1 MEGQTRAML
10 LVPGEAGEEPQ
21 PYPMSTNV
29 LTTNLAGTG
38 TMLFFR
44 FQFALPPGL
53 IIYSELGAI

>member
-1 MEGQTRAML
+1 MSQAGIDEGLESQSRAML
-10 LVPGEAGEEPQ
+10 TVPGEEQ

-44 FQFALPPGL
+44 FQFALPPAFKR
-53 IIYSELGAI
+53 I